1 MEKNMEFDF
10 WEEVI
15 REVFD
20 IYDYLKNYG
29 FEDREDQQNMT
40 FDIIQAIEDHQN
52 IVIEARSW
60 NRKILCIFNT
70 INVVL
75 QQNK

>member
-1 MEKNMEFDF
+1 MGFDF

-20 IYDYLKNYG
+20 IYDYLKNCG

-40 FDIIQAIEDHQN
+40 FDIIQAIEDNQN

>member
-1 MEKNMEFDF
+1 MEFDF